1 MLRGG
6 KIIMAK
12 VFYPEHIARIQG
24 KVCKKDP
31 NGLTYMQR
39 SDSGTS
45 FVQHR
50 HATEYTPTPGQQAA
64 NARFA
69 NAHAAVAS
77 VMTDASQLQQY
88 STAWKAQKKYATLR
102 GFIFA
107 QEYKKLG

>member
-1 MLRGG
+1 
-6 KIIMAK
+6 MAK
-12 VFYPEHIARIQG
+12 VFYPEHIARISG

-50 HATEYTPTPGQQAA
+50 HATEYKPTPGQQAA
-64 NARFA
+64 TARFA
-69 NAHAAVAS
+69 NAHAAVAAAM
-77 VMTDASQLQQY
+77 VDSQQLATY
-88 STAWKAQKKYATLR
+88 REAFKAQKKYATLR
-102 GFIFA
+102 GYIFA